1 MLVKQ
6 FTVSHAGFL
15 LNSLTRLLTTRVSG
29 IVYRHI
35 VVGDFVRIMETWQL
49 QHPVV
54 PVSPKVFPFILD
66 LPGSVCFVMTHRH
79 WQSFES
85 IVGQIIGSA
94 RGRLSYSA
102 SKIVEQGWK
111 FRIKS
116 GVRLRSLSPLVCPEV
131 CPFFRHVRRQLD
143 ARRKSRRR
151 FLIREPEER
160 R

>member
-15 LNSLTRLLTTRVSG
+15 LNFLTRLLTTRVSG

-54 PVSPKVFPFILD
+54 PVSLEVFPFILD
-66 LPGSVCFVMTHRH
+66 LPGCVCFVMTHRQ

-102 SKIVEQGWK
+102 SRIVEQG
-111 FRIKS
+111 
-116 GVRLRSLSPLVCPEV
+116 
-131 CPFFRHVRRQLD
+131 
-143 ARRKSRRR
+143 
-151 FLIREPEER
+151 
-160 R
+160 

>member
-15 LNSLTRLLTTRVSG
+15 LNFLTRLLTTRVSG

-35 VVGDFVRIMETWQL
+35 VVGDSVRIMGTWQL

-54 PVSPKVFPFILD
+54 LVSLEVFPFILD
-66 LPGSVCFVMTHRH
+66 LPGCVCFVMTHRQ

-102 SKIVEQGWK
+102 SRIVEQG
-111 FRIKS
+111 
-116 GVRLRSLSPLVCPEV
+116 
-131 CPFFRHVRRQLD
+131 
-143 ARRKSRRR
+143 
-151 FLIREPEER
+151 
-160 R
+160 